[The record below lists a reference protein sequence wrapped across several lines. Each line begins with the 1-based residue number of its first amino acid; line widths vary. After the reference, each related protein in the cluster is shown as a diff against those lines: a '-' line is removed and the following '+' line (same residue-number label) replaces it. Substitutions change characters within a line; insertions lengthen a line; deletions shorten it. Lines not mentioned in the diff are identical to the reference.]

1 MKKQYPLTG
10 KEYLL
15 ASKSYINIDI
25 MEEIF
30 KEFQIFENL
39 SKKERT
45 LKKKINLKSGTPVVV
60 YRIQWTIFI
69 LHGEQNLLN

>member
-45 LKKKINLKSGTPVVV
+45 LKRKINLK
-60 YRIQWTIFI
+60 
-69 LHGEQNLLN
+69 